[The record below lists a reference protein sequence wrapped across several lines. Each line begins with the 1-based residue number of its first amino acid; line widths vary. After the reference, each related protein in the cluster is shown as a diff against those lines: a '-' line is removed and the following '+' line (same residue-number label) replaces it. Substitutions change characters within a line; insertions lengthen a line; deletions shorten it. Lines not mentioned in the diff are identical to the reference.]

1 MRRVAKRYSEER
13 EIAPNKNK
21 YNSKFMAVFKSED
34 FKITKAIKLQ
44 DFPTEIETTLKDKE
58 KEKMLDEV
66 QQPLSELQDV
76 MYAHNRYGVLICL
89 QGMDTSGKDS
99 LIREVFKEFNPRGV
113 VVHSFKTP
121 NSTELEH
128 DYLWRHYLALPEK
141 GKFAVFNRTHYENV
155 LVTRVHPEYILNE
168 NLPGIEKVEDI
179 TPEFWENR
187 FEQINNFEKHITQNG
202 TIVLKFFFYMS
213 KEEQRKRLLRRLE
226 EEEHHWKFS
235 PGDLKERERWDD
247 YMKYYEE
254 AINKTSKPHAPW
266 YVIPADDKEMARY
279 MVGRII
285 WEEMQK
291 YTDIKE
297 PALDEKV
304 KLNFAEYK
312 KQLE

>member
-1 MRRVAKRYSEER
+1 MMNA
-13 EIAPNKNK
+13 INPD
-21 YNSKFMAVFKSED
+21 D
-34 FKITKAIKLQ
+34 FKVVDKINLAKI
-44 DFPTEIETTLKDKE
+44 PTELQIDADDDE
-58 KEKMLDEV
+58 KEAKLDKV
-66 QQPLSELQDV
+66 QAKLSEWQDV
-76 MYAHNRYGVLICL
+76 MYAHNKYGVLICL

-155 LVTRVHPEYILNE
+155 LVTRVHPEYILSE
-168 NLPGIEKVEDI
+168 NLPNIIKVDDI
-179 TPEFWENR
+179 TPQFWENR

-202 TIVLKFFFYMS
+202 TIVLKFYFHMS

-254 AINKTSKPHAPW
+254 AINKTSKEHAPW

-279 MVGRII
+279 IVAKII

-291 YTDIKE
+291 KTDVKE
-297 PALDEKV
+297 PELDDKV
-304 KLNFAEYK
+304 KANFAEYK
-312 KQLE
+312 KQLEK